1 MIPEKSSAPALLR
14 KYGVIPDK
22 RLGQNFLVDI
32 NALMR
37 VVDSAEIL
45 PADTVLEI
53 GAGLGSLTQLLAQ
66 SARRVIAVE
75 VSPKM
80 VEILHKELIHFDN
93 VEIIQGDIL
102 RIDLADL
109 FDAPVP
115 APADAPADASADA
128 SNVSQ
133 GYLVVANI
141 PYYITSALFK
151 HLLENARRP
160 RRMVLTVQREVGER
174 ICAQP
179 GEMSLLALSVQV
191 YGSPQIAAGIPAAA
205 FYPVPKVDSAVVR
218 VDMYASPVIPSQ
230 DLVEFFR
237 LAKAGFSQKR
247 KMLRNALSAGMHCSP
262 QNAQER
268 LQAAGIEPS
277 RRAETLSLE
286 EWRGLVSLWKAYPD
300 S

>member
-1 MIPEKSSAPALLR
+1 MIPEKSSVPALLR
-14 KYGVIPDK
+14 KYRVVPDR

-32 NALMR
+32 EALTR

-45 PADTVLEI
+45 PTDTVLEI
-53 GAGLGSLTQLLAQ
+53 GAGLGSLTQRLAQ

-75 VSPKM
+75 VAPELVK
-80 VEILHKELIHFDN
+80 ILRRELALLDN
-93 VEIIQGDIL
+93 VVIIQADIL
-102 RIDLADL
+102 RLNLADL
-109 FDAPVP
+109 FDTP
-115 APADAPADASADA
+115 AAEPADAPV
-128 SNVSQ
+128 VSQ
-133 GYLVVANI
+133 DYLVVANI

-179 GEMSLLALSVQV
+179 DEMSLLALSVQV
-191 YGSPQIAAGIPAAA
+191 YGSPHIAASIPAEA
-205 FYPVPKVDSAVVR
+205 FYPVPKVDLVVVR

-247 KMLRNALSAGMHCSP
+247 KMLRNSLSAGMHCSP

>member
-14 KYGVIPDK
+14 KYGVVPDK

-75 VSPKM
+75 VSPKL
-80 VEILHKELIHFDN
+80 VEILRRELIHFDN
-93 VEIIQGDIL
+93 VAIIQGDIL

-109 FDAPVP
+109 FDAPVH
-115 APADAPADASADA
+115 APADA

-179 GEMSLLALSVQV
+179 DEMSLLALSVQV
-191 YGSPQIAAGIPAAA
+191 YGSPQIAARIPAAA